1 MTKTNK
7 RRIATIVS
15 LVLIVCIAVGATLAW
30 LTDTTS
36 SIENTFTVGKVDID
50 LTEESPEGQTAKMI
64 PGSDITKDPKI
75 TVKAGSEACY
85 VYVKIEKTNNPDT
98 YLTYSIADGWNALT
112 GVDGVYYRECA
123 AVTAD
128 TDFPIL
134 ANNKVTVKSDLTS
147 AQMATAGENN
157 PKLKFT
163 GYAIQSEN
171 IADAA
176 AGWTALQSA

>member
-30 LTDTTS
+30 LTDVTES
-36 SIENTFTVGKVDID
+36 VENTFTVGKVDID
-50 LTEESPEGQTAKMI
+50 QTETKPTDKTAKMI
-64 PGSDITKDPKI
+64 PGSDIEKDPKI

-98 YLTYSIADGWNALT
+98 YLTYSIADGWTALT
-112 GVDGVYYRECA
+112 GEEGVYYRTCN

-134 ANNKVTVKSDLTS
+134 ANNKVTVKDTITNADMTAASS
-147 AQMATAGENN
+147 AN

-163 GYAIQSEN
+163 GYAIQQDN
-171 IADAA
+171 ITGAAD
-176 AGWTALQSA
+176 GWAKLNP